1 MKNGFER
8 SEQKAKGYISYLTTR
23 EDTSTNPPKARA
35 TKEPQNKKRKEVE
48 PDDKADALV
57 SNETAPDEED
67 DQTAALLAG
76 FESSSE
82 SERAGDHEENALIT
96 GDLPIPPPPPSA
108 TAKTRDA
115 NEKQKTSEEDE
126 PGTLYIGRIPHG
138 FYEPQ
143 MKSYFSQFGD
153 ITRLRMARNRRT
165 GASKHFAFVE
175 FASAEV
181 ARIVADTM
189 DNYLMFGH
197 ILRVKFIP
205 KEQVHAELWKG
216 ATGRRF
222 KKMPWN
228 GIERGRL
235 KSADREQWAKRV
247 EKEEQRRKE
256 KADKLKK
263 LGYEFDM
270 PSIQSVDS
278 VPRKGSPLNSE
289 EKKNGS
295 PKQIAPA
302 PASELDINTL
312 LENQNVSHPNKIEV
326 LQSVD

>member
-1 MKNGFER
+1 MSRYF
-8 SEQKAKGYISYLTTR
+8 R
-23 EDTSTNPPKARA
+23 ENTCTNPPKAKA
-35 TKEPQNKKRKEVE
+35 TNKPQNKKRKEVE
-48 PDDKADALV
+48 PDQKADALV
-57 SNETAPDEED
+57 SYEATPDEED

-82 SERAGDHEENALIT
+82 SEAPRDHEENTLIT
-96 GDLPIPPPPPSA
+96 GHTPIPPPPVSA
-108 TAKTRDA
+108 TARTRDA
-115 NEKQKTSEEDE
+115 DEKQKASEEDE

-165 GASKHFAFVE
+165 GAGKHFAFVE

-181 ARIVADTM
+181 ARTVAGTM

-235 KSADREQWAKRV
+235 KSSDREQWGRRV

-278 VPRKGSPLNSE
+278 VPRKGTPLNE
-289 EKKNGS
+289 DENKNGS
-295 PKQIAPA
+295 PEQIAQA
-302 PASELDINTL
+302 PANELNINTL
-312 LENQNVSHPNKIEV
+312 LKKQKS
-326 LQSVD
+326 